1 MTQSTATQSSAQ
13 QHDDFHLK
21 IKQIKK
27 KDYPQLK
34 TLMDKVYHDI
44 GGAWSKN
51 TINTLIDQFPE
62 GQIALFDHGQ
72 LIGMVLSVRVNYTR
86 FSNPHTYEDLIGQS
100 ELIINDPEGD
110 AIYGL
115 DALID
120 PEYRGYRLGRRLYD
134 ARKELCR
141 QLNLK
146 AILTGGRIPHYHQH
160 KDLTPGEYIDAVKS
174 QEIYDPIL
182 SFQLANGFIVKRIL
196 NRYLPEDKHSK
207 GFATLLEWSNIY
219 YEPEEYQPDTRKSV
233 VRIGGIQWQMR
244 EVDSPEDL
252 LQQVE
257 FFVDVM
263 ADYNA
268 DFACLPEFFN
278 APLMGL
284 CESTDQNIAIRFL
297 ADYTEWF
304 KNEIS
309 HLAVS
314 YNVNVITGSMPIFD
328 EDERLYNVS
337 YLCRRDG
344 TIEEQRKIHITP
356 HERSAWVIEGGNKV
370 QVFDTDAGRIGI
382 LICYDVEFPEL
393 ARLLALDDMDI
404 LFVPFWTDTKNGYLR
419 VRHCA
424 QARAIENECYVMI
437 CGSVGNLPQV
447 ESLDIQYAQSSIFS
461 PSDFAFPHDAIM
473 AETTANTEMIFFS
486 DVDLDK
492 LKHVRNEGSVHNLK
506 DRREDLF
513 TLKWK
518 KKSNLPAGKVLE
530 VESPKAGQKK
540 SQKRKQSKSR
550 SKQS

>member
-1 MTQSTATQSSAQ
+1 
-13 QHDDFHLK
+13 
-21 IKQIKK
+21 
-27 KDYPQLK
+27 
-34 TLMDKVYHDI
+34 MDKVYHDI

-51 TINTLIDQFPE
+51 TINKLVDDFPE
-62 GQIALFDHGQ
+62 GQIALFDYDE
-72 LIGMVLSVRVNYTR
+72 LIGIVLTLRVDYDK
-86 FSNPHTYEDLIGQS
+86 FSNPHTYDDLVGRSEIIED
-100 ELIINDPEGD
+100 NPEGD

-141 QLNLK
+141 QMNFR
-146 AILTGGRIPHYHQH
+146 AILAGGRIPNYHNH
-160 KDLTPGEYIDAVKS
+160 KELTPAEYIDAVES
-174 QEIYDPIL
+174 QEIYDPAL
-182 SFQLANGFIVKRIL
+182 SFQLANGFIVKRVL
-196 NRYLPEDKHSK
+196 HQYLPEDKKSQ

-219 YEPEEYQPDTRKSV
+219 YEPLEYQPSTRKSE

-244 EVDSPEDL
+244 EVSSPEEL

-314 YNVNVITGSMPIFD
+314 YNVNVITGSMPILD
-328 EDERLYNVS
+328 EDENLYNIS

-473 AETTANTEMIFFS
+473 AETTPNTEMIFFL
-486 DVDLDK
+486 DVNLDK
-492 LKHVRNEGSVHNLK
+492 LTHVRNEGSVHNLI
-506 DRREDLF
+506 DRRNDLF
-513 TLKWK
+513 SLKWK
-518 KKSNLPAGKVLE
+518 KKSKVPAGKLSEKERQDNSGSVRDGD
-530 VESPKAGQKK
+530 PIQGRAKK
-540 SQKRKQSKSR
+540 PH
-550 SKQS
+550 

>member
-1 MTQSTATQSSAQ
+1 MTQKTE
-13 QHDDFHLK
+13 DFHLK
-21 IKQIKK
+21 IAEIKK

-34 TLMDKVYHDI
+34 TLMDRVYVNL

-51 TINTLIDQFPE
+51 TIHTLIDSFPE
-62 GQIALFDHGQ
+62 GQIALFDHDK
-72 LIGMVLSVRVNYTR
+72 LIGMVLTMRVNYQK
-86 FSNPHTYEDLIGQS
+86 FSNPHTYDDLLGQR
-100 ELIINDPEGD
+100 EIIKDDPKGD
-110 AIYGL
+110 ALYGI

-120 PEYRGYRLGRRLYD
+120 PDYRGYRLGRRLYD

-141 QLNLK
+141 QMNFR
-146 AILTGGRIPHYHQH
+146 AILAGGRIPKYHSYQ
-160 KDLTPGEYIDAVKS
+160 DMSPGEYIDAVENR
-174 QEIYDPIL
+174 EIYDPTL
-182 SFQLANGFIVKRIL
+182 SFQLSNGFIVKRIL
-196 NRYLPEDKHSK
+196 TGYLPDDKQSK
-207 GFATLLEWSNIY
+207 GFATLLEWANIY
-219 YEPEEYQPDTRKSV
+219 YEPQDYKPNTRKTD

-244 EVDSPEDL
+244 EVESPEEL

-257 FFVDVM
+257 FFVDIM

-284 CESTDQNIAIRFL
+284 CDSTDQNIAIRFL

-309 HLAVS
+309 NLAVS
-314 YNVNVITGSMPIFD
+314 YNVNVITGSMPLLDKD
-328 EDERLYNVS
+328 EEVLYNVS

-344 TIEEQRKIHITP
+344 TVEEQRKIHITP

-382 LICYDVEFPEL
+382 LVCYDVEFPEL
-393 ARLLALDDMDI
+393 ARLLALEDMDI

-447 ESLDIQYAQSSIFS
+447 ESLDIQYAQSSVFS

-473 AETTANTEMIFFS
+473 AETTANTEMVFFS
-486 DVDLDK
+486 DLDLDK
-492 LKHVRNEGSVHNLK
+492 LIHVRNEGSVNNLK
-506 DRREDLF
+506 DRREDIF

-518 KKSNLPAGKVLE
+518 KKA
-530 VESPKAGQKK
+530 
-540 SQKRKQSKSR
+540 KQSVKNSS
-550 SKQS
+550 SKELEENSHSVRDGVPLHDRATKPF

>member
-1 MTQSTATQSSAQ
+1 MNKL
-13 QHDDFHLK
+13 DDFHLK
-21 IKQIKK
+21 IQQIKK

-34 TLMDKVYHDI
+34 ALMDRVYANM
-44 GGAWSKN
+44 GGAWSKT
-51 TINTLIDQFPE
+51 TIHTLIDAFPE
-62 GQIALFDHGQ
+62 GQIALFDHDK
-72 LIGMVLSVRVNYTR
+72 LIGMVLSMRVDYQR
-86 FSNPHTYEDLIGQS
+86 FSNPHTYDDLIGQR
-100 ELIINDPEGD
+100 EIIQDDPDGD

-120 PEYRGYRLGRRLYD
+120 PDYRGYRLGRRLYD

-141 QLNLK
+141 QMNFR
-146 AILTGGRIPHYHQH
+146 AILAGGRIPNYHNH
-160 KDLTPGEYIDAVKS
+160 NDLSPGEYIDAVES
-174 QEIYDPIL
+174 REIHDPAL
-182 SFQLANGFIVKRIL
+182 SFQLSNGFIVKRIL
-196 NRYLPEDKHSK
+196 SGYLPNDDQSK
-207 GFATLLEWSNIY
+207 GFATLLEWANIY
-219 YEPEEYQPDTRKSV
+219 YEPQDYQPNTRKSD

-244 EVDSPEDL
+244 EVESPEEL

-263 ADYNA
+263 ADYNS

-284 CESTDQNIAIRFL
+284 CESTDQNVAIRFL

-314 YNVNVITGSMPIFD
+314 YNVNVITGSMPLLD
-328 EDERLYNVS
+328 ENDTLYNVS

-344 TIEEQRKIHITP
+344 TVEEQRKIHITP

-370 QVFDTDAGRIGI
+370 QAFETDAGRIGI

-393 ARLLALDDMDI
+393 ARLLALEEMDI

-447 ESLDIQYAQSSIFS
+447 ESLDIQYAQSSVFS

-473 AETTANTEMIFFS
+473 AETTPNTEMIFFS
-486 DVDLDK
+486 DVDLDM
-492 LKHVRNEGSVHNLK
+492 LTHVRNEGSVHNLK
-506 DRREDLF
+506 DRRDDLF

-518 KKSNLPAGKVLE
+518 KKAKIPITGLNEKERQENTPSVRDGEPLQGRAGR
-530 VESPKAGQKK
+530 AKK
-540 SQKRKQSKSR
+540 PH
-550 SKQS
+550 